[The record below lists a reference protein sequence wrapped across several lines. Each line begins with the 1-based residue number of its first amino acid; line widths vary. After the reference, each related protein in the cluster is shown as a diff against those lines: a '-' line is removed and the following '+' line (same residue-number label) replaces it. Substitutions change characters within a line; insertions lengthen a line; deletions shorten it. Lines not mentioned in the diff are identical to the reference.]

1 MKDKKVLVGII
12 AVAVLLLAAGG
23 FFFISRNAATEEE
36 EFGEYEEELPSLSP
50 EEVGLEMEALRGNQQ
65 VIFRLTKPDGITSVE
80 YELTY
85 FAEDGQ
91 QRAVIGTVE
100 EEDFGGDSIES
111 KPLDL
116 GSCSSGVCKY
126 DKGVKEVNLM
136 LTVTKDGKNYQVKDN
151 LGLE

>member
-1 MKDKKVLVGII
+1 MKNKKVLIGII
-12 AVAVLLLAAGG
+12 AVVILLVAGG
-23 FFFISRNAATEEE
+23 AFFVMNRNSGAEEE
-36 EFGEYEEELPSLSP
+36 EFGEFEDELPSLKP

-65 VIFRLTKPDGITSVE
+65 VVFTLTKPEDITAVE

-91 QRAVIGTVE
+91 QRAVIGAVE
-100 EEDFGGDSIES
+100 EEDLGGDTITS

-126 DKGVKEVNLM
+126 DKGVKEINLM
-136 LTVTKDGKNYQVKDN
+136 LTVTKGGKDYQVKDTLN
-151 LGLE
+151 LE